1 MSFADQYPVLLAS
14 QESLQG
20 LNQRLDRPVE
30 MERFRPN
37 VVVKGVSG
45 AFAEDNW
52 AAVSFVSSSSSGGVP
67 FPPCGRCKVPTND
80 LATGELDP
88 SNEPTKTMLTF
99 RGGGHL
105 GFSHRKV
112 KNQVYFGIHLKC
124 PSSGSGGKQVVSV
137 GDRVLVRATADL
149 VEREKQFM
157 EERSERG
164 SRQVS

>member
-1 MSFADQYPVLLAS
+1 MLGIDL
-14 QESLQG
+14 E
-20 LNQRLDRPVE
+20 
-30 MERFRPN
+30 
-37 VVVKGVSG
+37 
-45 AFAEDNW
+45 
-52 AAVSFVSSSSSGGVP
+52 VP